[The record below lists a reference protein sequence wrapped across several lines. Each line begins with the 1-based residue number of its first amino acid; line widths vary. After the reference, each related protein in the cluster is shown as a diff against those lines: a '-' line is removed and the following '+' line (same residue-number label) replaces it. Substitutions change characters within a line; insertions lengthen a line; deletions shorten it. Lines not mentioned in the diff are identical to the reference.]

1 MSDPVRILCIEDN
14 PMNWRLVQRLLSQA
28 GYEMHWAAEGLIGC
42 ELALRLMPALI
53 LLDINLPDLSGFE
66 VATKLRQ
73 NPNLADTLIVA
84 LTAKSMRHDRETALV
99 TGCDGFIS
107 KPIDPFVFVAQVQA
121 YLGGQRDHLELGRE
135 KAALRQFSQQVVDHL
150 EVQLREAQ
158 ESNRKLLEVQA
169 QLEQRSQSLSRLLS
183 LSQDIIPLRD
193 TQAILVRVLEQL
205 ATDLRFEHLCCYHLH
220 DSGAYFQGLART
232 PEGFTETPVLP
243 MDHPL
248 AAWAEALAGGSVLSG
263 AELRQSGCWQ
273 QGIEL
278 KLWSPLAQPLLIP
291 LRSRSGKDQLW
302 GLLAADRAQEAYQPF
317 ELELAAMHTGLLHV
331 SLENAGLITHLKETS
346 RALGASYEG
355 IEAAYVELKEAQRAL
370 GDQNQQTALGGLF
383 LNMARRLEV
392 PVHSLREE
400 SAALAQLMDRPDT
413 PAPAE
418 RVECH
423 RAMGEIQGALDQ
435 VDRLVRAM
443 LRRAGHDR
451 VSSPEWLSLHNLFE
465 EELELSRAAGLLPVG
480 QRVVLELAAPVDR
493 LFGVSADFTDV
504 LGHLLLHALEGG
516 PEQITLRTASGEGRF
531 LLEFEDDGAPI
542 DAALLEVAFE
552 PFPALR
558 PEPTEAGRRPGHG
571 LSACVQLLNAYG
583 GTVEILPRERG
594 SRVRISLP
602 LE

>member
-28 GYEMHWAAEGLIGC
+28 GYEMHWAAEGLKGC
-42 ELALRLMPALI
+42 EMALALTPALI

-107 KPIDPFVFVAQVQA
+107 KPIDPFVFVAQVEA

-158 ESNRKLLEVQA
+158 ESNRKLLEVQG

-183 LSQDIIPLRD
+183 LSQDIIPIRD
-193 TQAILVRVLEQL
+193 VQAILIRVLEQL
-205 ATDLRFEHLCCYHLH
+205 ATDLRFDHIRCYHLH
-220 DSGAYFQGLART
+220 DSEAYFQGLART
-232 PEGFTETPVLP
+232 PEGYSETPVLP

-248 AAWAEALAGGSVLSG
+248 AAWAEALAAGTVLSG

-278 KLWSPLAQPLLIP
+278 KLWMPLAHPLLIP
-291 LRSRSGKDQLW
+291 LRSRSGKDHLW
-302 GLLAADRAQEAYQPF
+302 GLLAADRAKEAYQPF

-331 SLENAGLITHLKETS
+331 SLENAGLITHLEETS
-346 RALGASYEG
+346 RALGSSYEG
-355 IEAAYVELKEAQRAL
+355 IEAGYIELKEAQRAL
-370 GDQNQQTALGGLF
+370 GNQNQNTALGGLF
-383 LNMARRLEV
+383 LNMARRLEG
-392 PVHSLREE
+392 PVHSLRQE
-400 SAALAQLMDRPDT
+400 SAALAEFMDRPEV
-413 PAPAE
+413 PAPAD

-423 RAMGEIQGALDQ
+423 RSMGEIQEALDQ

-443 LRRAGHDR
+443 LRRAGQDR
-451 VSSPEWLSLHNLFE
+451 ASSPEWLNLHELFE
-465 EELELSRAAGLLPVG
+465 EELELARAAGALPDG
-480 QRVVLELAAPVDR
+480 PQVVLELRATENR
-493 LFGVSADFTDV
+493 IFGVSTDFTDV
-504 LGHLLLHALEGG
+504 LGHLLEHALEGE
-516 PEQITLRTASGEGRF
+516 PKRITLRTSFAEERF
-531 LLEFEDDGAPI
+531 LVEVEDDGDPI
-542 DAALLEVAFE
+542 DPIFLAVAFE

-558 PEPTEAGRRPGHG
+558 PEPMEVGRRPGHG
-571 LSACVQLLNAYG
+571 LSGCVQLMRTYG

>member
-28 GYEMHWAAEGLIGC
+28 GYEMHWAAEGLKGC
-42 ELALRLMPALI
+42 ELALRLAPALI

-107 KPIDPFVFVAQVQA
+107 KPIDPFVFVAQVEA
-121 YLGGQRDHLELGRE
+121 YLGGQRDRLELGRE

-158 ESNRKLLEVQA
+158 ESNRKLLEVQG

-193 TQAILVRVLEQL
+193 THAILLRVLDQL
-205 ATDLRFEHLCCYHLH
+205 ATDLGFDHLCCYHLH
-220 DSGAYFQGLART
+220 DSGAYFQGLALT
-232 PEGFTETPVLP
+232 PEGLRETPVLL

-248 AAWAEALAGGSVLSG
+248 VAWTEALAGGKVLSG
-263 AELRQSGCWQ
+263 ADVRQSGCWQ
-273 QGIEL
+273 PGIGL
-278 KLWSPLAQPLLIP
+278 NLWAPLAHPLLIP
-291 LRSRSGKDQLW
+291 LRSRSGEDQLW
-302 GLLAADRAQEAYQPF
+302 GFLTADRALAAYQPF
-317 ELELAAMHTGLLHV
+317 ELELVAMHTGLLHV
-331 SLENAGLITHLKETS
+331 SLENAGLITHLEQTS
-346 RALGASYEG
+346 RALGTSYEG
-355 IEAAYVELKEAQRAL
+355 LEAAYVELKEAQRAL
-370 GDQNQQTALGGLF
+370 GHQNQKTALGGLF
-383 LNMARRLEV
+383 LNMARRLEG
-392 PVHSLREE
+392 PVQSLRQE
-400 SAALAQLMDRPDT
+400 SSALALFMDRPEV
-413 PAPAE
+413 PAPEE

-423 RAMGEIQGALDQ
+423 RAMGEIQGAIDR

-443 LRRAGHDR
+443 LRRAGQER
-451 VSSPEWLSLHNLFE
+451 SGSPEWLRLHELFQ
-465 EELELSRAAGLLPVG
+465 EELELTRAAGALPDG

-493 LFGVSADFTDV
+493 IFGVSADFSDV
-504 LGHLLLHALEGG
+504 LGHLFEHSLEGG
-516 PEQITLRTASGEGRF
+516 PGQITLRTASGEGQF
-531 LLEFEDDGAPI
+531 QFEVEDDGASI
-542 DAALLEVAFE
+542 DPAFLAAAFE

-558 PEPTEAGRRPGHG
+558 PEPTETGRRPGHG

-583 GTVEILPRERG
+583 GTVEILPRDRG